1 MAVVVFLPIS
11 FGSEDGSL
19 ESPGFDQGNL
29 WSLKFHMEEGGA
41 FKVVFPY
48 GKLTRLGVGISIMAH
63 QGPTHPSFPL
73 GNLDSLNQSSLKGH
87 NPALSFQLEG
97 GLLPKALRGP
107 FSHPVRVGGFP
118 IRVQAC
124 GQT

>member
-1 MAVVVFLPIS
+1 MIQCFLLRFPPVSPLQGLRGDLWLWLFFS

-29 WSLKFHMEEGGA
+29 WSLRFHMEEGGT
-41 FKVVFPY
+41 FKVLFPY
-48 GKLTRLGVGISIMAH
+48 GKLTRFGVGISIMAH

-87 NPALSFQLEG
+87 SPAFSFR
-97 GLLPKALRGP
+97 A
-107 FSHPVRVGGFP
+107 
-118 IRVQAC
+118 
-124 GQT
+124 